1 MKAQRKNGPSI
12 KELMQKEERRRL
24 GIEEPAEAEGTGH
37 EAGGKELAR
46 SDYLMSKQ
54 LEGRDG
60 EEKESE
66 EKREKVVAER
76 SGGADGRGI
85 AAGIGGRG
93 SGVGGGGDGGGV
105 PDVIRKANAEIEKL
119 LKVAN
124 ANIEEEL
131 RAEDDEKN
139 RSDKGEAQQET
150 LQEIMHRI
158 AFQRPANTHPH
169 LEDSPAVSP
178 RVRGGGEAG
187 GAIDWAKAL
196 ADDSR
201 PGTSASSVAGVG
213 LPAAASIHAALCV
226 PNGGSQSA
234 RGAPRGVDAGS
245 FGADGSQ
252 SARGGNARDG
262 DWVAASRGASRP
274 GTSSRGGGAGISGSR
289 PGTSS
294 GGGRPISRPGTS
306 GGGSRPGT
314 AASSSRPGTSGSSRV
329 RDRISEAKQFSE
341 STEFGAGDL
350 GGGDTPSP

>member
-1 MKAQRKNGPSI
+1 M
-12 KELMQKEERRRL
+12 EKEERRRL
-24 GIEEPAEAEGTGH
+24 GIEEPAEAEG
-37 EAGGKELAR
+37 AGQKVGVKELAR

-60 EEKESE
+60 EEKEKESE
-66 EKREKVVAER
+66 EKREQVAAER
-76 SGGADGRGI
+76 SGGAGGRGI

-93 SGVGGGGDGGGV
+93 CGVGEGGDGGGV

-119 LKVAN
+119 LKFAN
-124 ANIEEEL
+124 ANIEDEL

-139 RSDKGEAQQET
+139 RADKVQAQPES
-150 LQEIMHRI
+150 LKEIMHRI
-158 AFQRPANTHPH
+158 ASERPANTQQHPD
-169 LEDSPAVSP
+169 DSPPVSP
-178 RVRGGGEAG
+178 GARGGGDAG
-187 GAIDWAKAL
+187 GGTDWAKAL

-201 PGTSASSVAGVG
+201 PGTSASSVAGLG
-213 LPAAASIHAALCV
+213 LPAAGPVHAAHGV

-234 RGAPRGVDAGS
+234 RGAPRGDDAVS

-252 SARGGNARDG
+252 SARGNDASEG
-262 DWVAASRGASRP
+262 DWAAVSRGPSRP

-294 GGGRPISRPGTS
+294 GGGRPMSRPGTS

-314 AASSSRPGTSGSSRV
+314 SASSSRPGTSGSSRV

-341 STEFGAGDL
+341 STEFGACDL